1 MSDVCKGEEGGG
13 GSESGLEV
21 YIVFT
26 PKMRGGLVCVP
37 YHQGI
42 CLPQPGTNVIPD

>member
-26 PKMRGGLVCVP
+26 PKMRGGGLACVP
-37 YHQGI
+37 YHQGM
-42 CLPQPGTNVIPD
+42 PQPGTNVIPD

>member
-1 MSDVCKGEEGGG
+1 MCVRGRRRGGG

-26 PKMRGGLVCVP
+26 PKMRGGGLACVP